1 MLNYQRVNDHE
12 VERGTP
18 GGIGILYPLIHSGV
32 IVKGAVKN
40 GLSIFWCPI
49 PVWGGEMAEPLRF
62 T

>member
-1 MLNYQRVNDHE
+1 MIMRLKE
-12 VERGTP
+12 ALPVELEYYIRW
-18 GGIGILYPLIHSGV
+18 S
-32 IVKGAVKN
+32 IVVLSLKGLWKN